1 LPFLF
6 VVFRVGVRVVFR
18 GLVPMMG
25 RVQFVRM
32 RHVGVMAGLL
42 VITAFVM
49 FGRFTVM
56 MRSGLVMLGCEF
68 VVVATLSIFALMS
81 LSLRSGNCR
90 RSDCDRNLT
99 GV

>member
-68 VVVATLSIFALMS
+68 VVVATFVRFPAHVALP
-81 LSLRSGNCR
+81 SLR
-90 RSDCDRNLT
+90 
-99 GV
+99 

>member
-1 LPFLF
+1 MPFLF
-6 VVFRVGVRVVFR
+6 VVFRVGIRVVFR
-18 GLVPMMG
+18 GLAPMMG
-25 RVQFVRM
+25 RVQSMRM

-68 VVVATLSIFALMS
+68 VVVANFVRIPDHVALTS
-81 LSLRSGNCR
+81 PR
-90 RSDCDRNLT
+90 
-99 GV
+99 